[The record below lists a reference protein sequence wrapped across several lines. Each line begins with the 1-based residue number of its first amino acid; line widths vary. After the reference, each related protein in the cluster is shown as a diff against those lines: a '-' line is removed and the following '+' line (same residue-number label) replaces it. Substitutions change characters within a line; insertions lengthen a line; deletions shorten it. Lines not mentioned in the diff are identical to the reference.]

1 VSDLGLKLSPAK
13 HLSKRCWWQLRESF
27 TKRRGKQ
34 CAHCFKRYTLA
45 HEDVFHAGGGCVKPR
60 FDGWS
65 STGDETVVCD
75 SSLKLVLFGTHTK
88 QRLGHMLRVPVRVKL
103 LLSFQP
109 HWIFVVTRIGRGI
122 KSGEQRRRRRH
133 PRGNAEFSVSGN
145 HG

>member
-1 VSDLGLKLSPAK
+1 MQEVGVSSQDLMDGPV
-13 HLSKRCWWQLRESF
+13 QGM
-27 TKRRGKQ
+27 RRW
-34 CAHCFKRYTLA
+34 
-45 HEDVFHAGGGCVKPR
+45 
-60 FDGWS
+60 FD
-65 STGDETVVCD
+65 D